1 MHVITK
7 KRIKEAITLFPES
20 INALFGWY
28 QVISKNSIRN
38 FAELK
43 KLFGSVDKVGS
54 LYVFDIGGNKVRLI
68 ASIHFN
74 RQRIYIRH
82 ILDHTDYNK
91 EQWKK

>member
-7 KRIKEAITLFPES
+7 KRIKEAKIIFPES
-20 INALFGWY
+20 GSALDGWY
-28 QVISKNSIRN
+28 QVISKNQFKN

-43 KLFGSVDKVGS
+43 KFFGNVDKVGV

-74 RQRIYIRH
+74 RQRVYIR
-82 ILDHTDYNK
+82 LS
-91 EQWKK
+91 